1 MWKFHLLSLQLC
13 AGGAKLDSGPST
25 PLPDTKL
32 LLFVLERLQK
42 YVFGVLGLCFAL
54 PCCGFYIQFDECF
67 FLLGQNSFRKDTYGV
82 FSEPVDPEEVSL

>member
-1 MWKFHLLSLQLC
+1 LQLC

-25 PLPDTKL
+25 PLPDTQL

-42 YVFGVLGLCFAL
+42 YVSRVLGFCFAVPYYGMVL
-54 PCCGFYIQFDECF
+54 CIQFDDLI
-67 FLLGQNSFRKDTYGV
+67 FLLKKLYFRKDTYGV